1 VIRDLEGV
9 SNHPPVN
16 HESRITNQKSKDSA
30 RSFRSRTYVKTV
42 IKLLIAFAIINA
54 TARVGFA
61 AAKYYQLKDQSQELV
76 TFGGH
81 TLPGELQNQILEK
94 AEALELPLNVE
105 DIQVTRE
112 GMHTT
117 ATAAYTQSVEVF
129 PNYKYP
135 IKFQFT
141 VDGINMGA
149 GVSPGGNPLRN
160 R

>member
-1 VIRDLEGV
+1 M
-9 SNHPPVN
+9 
-16 HESRITNQKSKDSA
+16 
-30 RSFRSRTYVKTV
+30 KTV
-42 IKLLIAFAIINA
+42 IKLLIALAIINA
-54 TARVGFA
+54 TARGGLA

-76 TFGGH
+76 TFGGNIQ
-81 TLPGELQNQILEK
+81 PGELQDQIVAK
-94 AEALELPLNVE
+94 AEALQLPLTSDDVE
-105 DIQVTRE
+105 VTRQ

-149 GVSPGGNPLRN
+149 GISPGAHPLRN